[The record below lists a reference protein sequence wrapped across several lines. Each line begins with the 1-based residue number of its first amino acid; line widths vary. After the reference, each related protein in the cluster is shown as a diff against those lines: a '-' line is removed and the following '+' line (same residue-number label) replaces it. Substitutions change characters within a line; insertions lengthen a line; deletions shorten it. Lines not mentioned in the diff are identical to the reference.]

1 MVSPMQHHL
10 DPEIQRLQDEVA
22 AMSRDLVDIERALK
36 SRRTT
41 LDLLKDQRLE
51 ETDPEGYQR
60 EIQRRKKARVKQS
73 YITFQQRKLQIE
85 DLLAEDEFMPNIK
98 IAERLG
104 ISAARVSQIRQK
116 IDAEK
121 ERKTKK
127 T

>member
-1 MVSPMQHHL
+1 MTEP
-10 DPEIQRLQDEVA
+10 
-22 AMSRDLVDIERALK
+22 AL
-36 SRRTT
+36 
-41 LDLLKDQRLE
+41 
-51 ETDPEGYQR
+51 
-60 EIQRRKKARVKQS
+60 KKARVKQS

-85 DLLAEDEFMPNIK
+85 DLLAENEFMPNIK